1 MKNLKKCNFC
11 GKQDFKFLCYGTD
24 KLYRVPGKFKVVK
37 CENCGLIFINPQPS
51 FKELEK
57 YYSPEKYYSFDKIR
71 HKEDD
76 KNVRLKL
83 LLYNLF
89 SGPKN
94 KNYLLKTF
102 LSPIKLL
109 ARQTKVFPEAKFLDI
124 GCGAGQFLYEMK
136 QLGIKN
142 VYGVEPGDF
151 NEKQAKKEGL
161 KIKKSDLINAN
172 YPEKFFDI
180 ITINQVLEHVNN
192 PTEIVEEIYRILKKG
207 GTLIIGVPNT
217 NSWNYNLFK
226 KNWANLDVPRHLFNY
241 SDILLKSYLQKKGFR
256 ILKIRYTGNMISL
269 GSIVYSLRNIMSPKI
284 SRKLEKII
292 QKILSKLWM
301 VFALI
306 ADRTLNI
313 FKKGD
318 QIEIICTK

>member
-1 MKNLKKCNFC
+1 MRKIKKCEFC
-11 GKQDFKFLCYGTD
+11 GKQDFKFLFYGTD
-24 KLYRVPGKFKVVK
+24 KLHNIPGNFKVVK
-37 CENCGLIFINPQPS
+37 CKNCGLIFINPQPS

-57 YYSPEKYYSFDKIR
+57 YYPYEKYYSLKKIR
-71 HKEDD
+71 LREDD

-83 LLYNLF
+83 FLF
-89 SGPKN
+89 KLFYTKN
-94 KNYLLKTF
+94 KNYLLRAIF
-102 LSPIKLL
+102 SPLKVFV
-109 ARQTKVFPEAKFLDI
+109 RQTKIFSEAKFLDI

-192 PTEIVEEIYRILKKG
+192 PLETIREIFRILKKG
-207 GTLIIGVPNT
+207 GIFIIGVPNT
-217 NSWNYNLFK
+217 NSWNYKLFK

-241 SDILLKSYLQKKGFR
+241 SDILLKSYLQKNGFK
-256 ILKIRYTGNMISL
+256 ILKIKYTESMINL
-269 GSIVYSLRNIMSPKI
+269 NSILYSLRNIVNPKI

-292 QKILSKLWM
+292 QKILGKLW
-301 VFALI
+301 FFSSLI
-306 ADRTLNI
+306 ADNILNL

-318 QIEIICTK
+318 LIEIYCTK